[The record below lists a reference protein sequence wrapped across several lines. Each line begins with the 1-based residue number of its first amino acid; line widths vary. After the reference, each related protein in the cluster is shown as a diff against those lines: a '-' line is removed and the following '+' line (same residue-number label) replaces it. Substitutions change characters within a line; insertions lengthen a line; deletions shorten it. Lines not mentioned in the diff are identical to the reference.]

1 VSAHHGTKRQSQSTT
16 SALAAVR
23 NDKHHAHRVDSVAG
37 NLGDRRGA
45 DELEFNSNDA
55 SQLLPVAG
63 VVDPTLNEQK

>member
-1 VSAHHGTKRQSQSTT
+1 MAQKDKASQQHRRWLRYATT
-16 SALAAVR
+16 SIT
-23 NDKHHAHRVDSVAG
+23 HIEFDSVAG
-37 NLGDRRGA
+37 NLGNRRGA